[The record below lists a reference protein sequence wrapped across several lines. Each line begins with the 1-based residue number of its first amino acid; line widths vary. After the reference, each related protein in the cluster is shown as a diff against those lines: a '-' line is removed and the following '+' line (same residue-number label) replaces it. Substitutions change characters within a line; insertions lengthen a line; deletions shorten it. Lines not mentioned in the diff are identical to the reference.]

1 MPYERAPAAP
11 QARAQRGID
20 TVPKQAHRKLGTCAR
35 GLRLAIRR
43 SSEPMNESGSNSRQG
58 AQRSWYRNSEGSV
71 CVEFAIV
78 LIPLLLFVMGIAQLC
93 LLYAA
98 KLVVQHAA
106 TTAARAAIVV
116 LDDEPKRY
124 GGTPRGTL
132 EASATIRSE
141 PRGGKPGE
149 AKSLTSLLRDGLAT
163 GRGRRS
169 AIQHAAHLPLL
180 SIAPD
185 YRRILT
191 DRHRSVRAA
200 IGDHGSTRLV
210 GSMLYNR
217 AAAAVTFPNR
227 PSASDF
233 HGLSYGPS
241 EEVTVRVTLLF
252 PCVVPL
258 ASAFVCTEGRRLLAD
273 SARGASGLAS
283 PNTGTGGRRN
293 SGSGSSASGSALA
306 WQSMKELKRV
316 LSPALLTPLLTS
328 GRRFAILRAEATLPN
343 QGASYAR

>member
-1 MPYERAPAAP
+1 MASRA
-11 QARAQRGID
+11 G
-20 TVPKQAHRKLGTCAR
+20 VC
-35 GLRLAIRR
+35 
-43 SSEPMNESGSNSRQG
+43 
-58 AQRSWYRNSEGSV
+58 WYRNSEGGI

-78 LIPLLLFVMGIAQLC
+78 LVPLLLFVMGIAQLC

-116 LDDEPKRY
+116 LDDEPKHY

-132 EASATIRSE
+132 EASATSRYE
-141 PRGGKPGE
+141 PRGGTPGGT
-149 AKSLTSLLRDGLAT
+149 KSLTSLLSTGVAT
-163 GRGRRS
+163 GGGRRS

-180 SIAPD
+180 SVAPD

-191 DRHRSVRAA
+191 DRHRNVRAA
-200 IGDHGSTRLV
+200 IGDHGATRLV
-210 GSMLYNR
+210 GGMLYTR
-217 AAAAVTFPNR
+217 AAAAVTFPNG
-227 PSASDF
+227 PAASDF

-241 EEVTVRVTLLF
+241 EEITVRVTFLF

-273 SARGASGLAS
+273 SARSASGLGS
-283 PNTGTGGRRN
+283 SNTGTGRQRN
-293 SGSGSSASGSALA
+293 AGSGRSSEPDPALA

-316 LSPALLTPLLTS
+316 SSPALLTPLLIS